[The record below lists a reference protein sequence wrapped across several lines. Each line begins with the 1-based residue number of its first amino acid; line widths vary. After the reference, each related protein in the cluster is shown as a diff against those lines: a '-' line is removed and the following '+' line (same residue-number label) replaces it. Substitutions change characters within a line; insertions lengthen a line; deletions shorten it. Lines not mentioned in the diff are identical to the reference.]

1 MNAPLPSEQ
10 ATLTLIEIAAA
21 TGISKQAAQKKALKE
36 AWNFSEVP
44 HPGGKKRLYPI
55 SSLPKDVREKVL
67 SYKIGA
73 VAQAAVPVVAS
84 PVAAHTPAPTI
95 PTTPAAPLSVAHP
108 GGLTRRIKGEDA
120 LDDKDR
126 ARRDGALVIC
136 RAINEAVATT
146 GCSVKRAISELSGK
160 ILGGVAYPELLDAA
174 TITYTKPRAGGQ
186 TLAALIS
193 RLQKMYAAFQQGEL
207 AGDAG
212 MYLVPGKAV
221 KRGQTPVDIH
231 AFLVHYCRPTQPP
244 VMEAWKSA
252 ASWYAHHGLKQPAVD
267 TWYRIQKELP
277 VTLKYRGRMTG
288 SAYKSLLPYVA
299 RDVSMF
305 KSNDLWVGDG
315 HSFKAKVQHP
325 IHGQP
330 FTPEVTIILDWV
342 SRKIVG
348 WSVDMAESC
357 IAVSA
362 ALRHA
367 HQQTRARPL
376 IYYSDNG
383 SGQTAKQLDSPIH
396 GTLARLGIA
405 HETGIP
411 GNPQGRGIIERLWQV
426 VTYPLARTYATY
438 TGKKGDQ
445 ETIRKMLQALN
456 RKDGSSERLLP
467 SFGQF
472 LLDLDAA
479 INQYNTSHEHRELGG
494 LTPEQAYQAKLD
506 PDSIDMGITDQ
517 ELATMWLPGEVRTP
531 QRGSLVSLFGNEYCN
546 KDLVNLLAEGEKVIV
561 RFDIHNA
568 DKVWLTRLDGRY
580 LGEAIWDGHKRAAFP
595 VAYVEQKREE
605 RAEGKISRAE
615 RDIAEARAEL
625 GNVIAGEVLNPVIF
639 DPIERKPE
647 LVPVEFDPIAPEEKM
662 NHHDSMAWLWGTPNP
677 DEDGEHPVNEVAAL

>member
-1 MNAPLPSEQ
+1 
-10 ATLTLIEIAAA
+10 
-21 TGISKQAAQKKALKE
+21 
-36 AWNFSEVP
+36 
-44 HPGGKKRLYPI
+44 
-55 SSLPKDVREKVL
+55 
-67 SYKIGA
+67 
-73 VAQAAVPVVAS
+73 
-84 PVAAHTPAPTI
+84 
-95 PTTPAAPLSVAHP
+95 
-108 GGLTRRIKGEDA
+108 
-120 LDDKDR
+120 
-126 ARRDGALVIC
+126 
-136 RAINEAVATT
+136 
-146 GCSVKRAISELSGK
+146 
-160 ILGGVAYPELLDAA
+160 
-174 TITYTKPRAGGQ
+174 
-186 TLAALIS
+186 
-193 RLQKMYAAFQQGEL
+193 
-207 AGDAG
+207 
-212 MYLVPGKAV
+212 
-221 KRGQTPVDIH
+221 
-231 AFLVHYCRPTQPP
+231 
-244 VMEAWKSA
+244 MEAWKSA

-305 KSNDLWVGDG
+305 KANDLWVGDG
-315 HSFKAKVQHP
+315 HSFKAKVQSP

-348 WSVDMAESC
+348 WSVDTAESC

-383 SGQTAKQLDSPIH
+383 SGQTAKQLDNPIH

-411 GNPQGRGIIERLWQV
+411 GNPQGRGVIERLWQT
-426 VTYPLARTYATY
+426 VTYPLARTYPTY

-472 LLDLDAA
+472 LLDLEAA
-479 INQYNTSHEHRELGG
+479 INHYNSAHKHRDLGG
-494 LTPEQAYQAKLD
+494 MTPNEAYQAKLD

-531 QRGSLVSLFGNEYCN
+531 QRGLVTLFGNEYAN

-568 DKVWLTRLDGRY
+568 DKVWLTRIDGRY
-580 LGEAIWDGHKRAAFP
+580 LGEAIWDGHKREAFP
-595 VAYVEQKREE
+595 VSYVDQKREE

-615 RDIAEARAEL
+615 RDISEARAEL

-639 DPIERKPE
+639 DPIEREPE
-647 LVPVEFDPIAPEEKM
+647 LVPVQFDPVEREEKM
-662 NHHDSMAWLWGTPNP
+662 SHNDTMQWLWGNP
-677 DEDGEHPVNEVAAL
+677 GTDGDGECPANKVAAL